1 MIYLVAVNVARV
13 SARDH
18 ERPRTL
24 IQDLHSLHLGDGLS
38 FPLCISKRS
47 AYYPALTPSFTIH
60 STMCLHRA
68 DDERKFI
75 KYVLA
80 FFASSDGIVIENL
93 AARFMSG
100 EQGPRAVF
108 LCP

>member
-1 MIYLVAVNVARV
+1 
-13 SARDH
+13 
-18 ERPRTL
+18 
-24 IQDLHSLHLGDGLS
+24 
-38 FPLCISKRS
+38 
-47 AYYPALTPSFTIH
+47 
-60 STMCLHRA
+60 MCLHRA

>member
-1 MIYLVAVNVARV
+1 MPRV
-13 SARDH
+13 
-18 ERPRTL
+18 
-24 IQDLHSLHLGDGLS
+24 
-38 FPLCISKRS
+38 C
-47 AYYPALTPSFTIH
+47 
-60 STMCLHRA
+60 A

-100 EQGPRAVF
+100 EQRCEHAGTSSVLR
-108 LCP
+108 